1 MYFLLPKSFGNRQCE
16 YTPGPARFEVRRL
29 QQIGATGFDVVVGT
43 NRNIDRLVF
52 IPVVVTNEDEV
63 LAVLRRPPTFER
75 RIHSLTRVA
84 ERKRRRDSCLWALRG
99 IRPGRLLTDSDLS
112 SEYEGV
118 TAAASRPR
126 FDLLSLNGLS

>member
-1 MYFLLPKSFGNRQCE
+1 
-16 YTPGPARFEVRRL
+16 
-29 QQIGATGFDVVVGT
+29 
-43 NRNIDRLVF
+43 
-52 IPVVVTNEDEV
+52 
-63 LAVLRRPPTFER
+63 LRRPPTFER